1 MDIICSDSWRHPIII
16 LYLQKE
22 WKSKQCWKLGKW
34 LYIGLLNSHPAPP
47 AIPTLPLQPSI
58 PTLALQPT
66 HSLSAPPV
74 TQMHTQTPTGPVDSL
89 STEDTL
95 SWGISGTEG
104 VKDAT
109 STIDGGHE
117 SKHWNVH
124 VPEPPSSLS
133 LEYAQS
139 YRYTS
144 PNKQGLGVFLLG
156 ESVS

>member
-1 MDIICSDSWRHPIII
+1 MNIICSDSWRRPIII

-34 LYIGLLNSHPAPP
+34 LHIVFLNSHSAPP
-47 AIPTLPLQPSI
+47 AHPYPPCPSSH
-58 PTLALQPT
+58 T
-66 HSLSAPPV
+66 HPAPPV
-74 TQMHTQTPTGPVDSL
+74 TQMHTQTPTGPADSL

-95 SWGISGTEG
+95 SWGTPGTEG

-109 STIDGGHE
+109 STIDRGHE
-117 SKHWNVH
+117 SKRWNVR
-124 VPEPPSSLS
+124 VSEPPSSLS
-133 LEYAQS
+133 LEYTQS